1 MSKRI
6 VSLLLIF
13 AMLVTLFSVTA
24 TAAEEIK
31 VNGEPFT
38 AVKTEAELAAAL
50 RDGKNV
56 ILEND
61 IELTSENFPQGKKDC
76 YFCYA

>member
-31 VNGEPFT
+31 VNGETFT
-38 AVKTEAELAAAL
+38 AVKTEAELA
-50 RDGKNV
+50 GWK
-56 ILEND
+56 E
-61 IELTSENFPQGKKDC
+61 C
-76 YFCYA
+76 YS